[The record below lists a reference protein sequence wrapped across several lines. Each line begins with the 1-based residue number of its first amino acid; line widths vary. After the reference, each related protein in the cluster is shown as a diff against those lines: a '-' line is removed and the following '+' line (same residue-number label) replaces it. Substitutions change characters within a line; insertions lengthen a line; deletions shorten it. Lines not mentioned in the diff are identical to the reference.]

1 MRERGQLSHPPD
13 RFALPKNQVG
23 TPRSPECGS
32 SFAVVRPG
40 RLIVPFPQSPKR
52 TCLASM
58 FAVSENSERADVRN
72 ATSRN
77 DWRCL
82 NGWSELLNELMDSWT

>member
-1 MRERGQLSHPPD
+1 VRRGQFHATD
-13 RFALPKNQVG
+13 AQNQKLAI
-23 TPRSPECGS
+23 GS
-32 SFAVVRPG
+32 G
-40 RLIVPFPQSPKR
+40 LIVPYPQSPKR

-82 NGWSELLNELMDSWT
+82 NGWSDC